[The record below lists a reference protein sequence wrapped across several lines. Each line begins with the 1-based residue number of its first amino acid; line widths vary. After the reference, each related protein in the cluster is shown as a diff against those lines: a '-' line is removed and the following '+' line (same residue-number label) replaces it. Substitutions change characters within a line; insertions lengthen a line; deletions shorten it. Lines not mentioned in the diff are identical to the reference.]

1 MLSFLLIKKYLIFL
15 QIFIITSQTLYK
27 NNLNTY
33 NLIILINNQE
43 NEIINIEEKWN

>member
-1 MLSFLLIKKYLIFL
+1 MLSFLLTKKYLIFL
-15 QIFIITSQTLYK
+15 QIFIITPQILYK

-43 NEIINIEEKWN
+43 NEIINIEEK

>member
-1 MLSFLLIKKYLIFL
+1 MLSFLLTKKYLIFL

-27 NNLNTY
+27 NNLN